1 MLRSSS
7 QKLLCIAIDFIFEMS
22 SLNILWP
29 CFGLRWPFTWPPIG
43 PKFKSYSDTIKKFFI
58 CFFLTFCF
66 LKCTF
71 LWMEMDAAA
80 PSEFLT
86 AFSKERR
93 SYTKAGLQ
101 KDNLC
106 VVAKKAS
113 ASHILFNWVETR
125 NNSTVI
131 TIVKTILFQRFST

>member
-1 MLRSSS
+1 
-7 QKLLCIAIDFIFEMS
+7 
-22 SLNILWP
+22 
-29 CFGLRWPFTWPPIG
+29 
-43 PKFKSYSDTIKKFFI
+43 
-58 CFFLTFCF
+58 
-66 LKCTF
+66 
-71 LWMEMDAAA
+71 MEMDAAA

-125 NNSTVI
+125 NNSTI
-131 TIVKTILFQRFST
+131 AIVKTIYCFNVSRPNKLEHKTICSAFFFYVHTKYKTRQNFHESH

>member
-1 MLRSSS
+1 
-7 QKLLCIAIDFIFEMS
+7 
-22 SLNILWP
+22 
-29 CFGLRWPFTWPPIG
+29 
-43 PKFKSYSDTIKKFFI
+43 
-58 CFFLTFCF
+58 
-66 LKCTF
+66 
-71 LWMEMDAAA
+71 MEMDAAA

-113 ASHILFNWVETR
+113 ASHILFNRVE
-125 NNSTVI
+125 I
-131 TIVKTILFQRFST
+131 TALLLQSILKKPPKSAILASKTKRAKFQFKKMILAHSRPEN

>member
-1 MLRSSS
+1 
-7 QKLLCIAIDFIFEMS
+7 
-22 SLNILWP
+22 
-29 CFGLRWPFTWPPIG
+29 
-43 PKFKSYSDTIKKFFI
+43 
-58 CFFLTFCF
+58 
-66 LKCTF
+66 
-71 LWMEMDAAA
+71 MEMDAGA

>member
-1 MLRSSS
+1 
-7 QKLLCIAIDFIFEMS
+7 
-22 SLNILWP
+22 
-29 CFGLRWPFTWPPIG
+29 
-43 PKFKSYSDTIKKFFI
+43 
-58 CFFLTFCF
+58 
-66 LKCTF
+66 
-71 LWMEMDAAA
+71 MEMDAAA

-106 VVAKKAS
+106 VAKKAS

>member
-1 MLRSSS
+1 
-7 QKLLCIAIDFIFEMS
+7 
-22 SLNILWP
+22 
-29 CFGLRWPFTWPPIG
+29 
-43 PKFKSYSDTIKKFFI
+43 
-58 CFFLTFCF
+58 
-66 LKCTF
+66 
-71 LWMEMDAAA
+71 MEMDAGA

-113 ASHILFNWVETR
+113 ASHILFNRVEITALLLQ
-125 NNSTVI
+125 STLKPPKI
-131 TIVKTILFQRFST
+131 ATLARKTKIPERIKAISRKKLIYLISRVFLAQTFFNFLAYYGPKSFFGPFSL